1 MRGGGHAVAD
11 DHKFETARQR
21 HILPADGSAHQPHSR
36 TQRPSVT
43 PGPTKKSPIRVCAP
57 FVAKPRQAVTVCP
70 IDRRFQV
77 LTRRRSGD
85 GGRARCQVMSPK
97 NEERVGVLLI
107 RVRVASGGQPGGL
120 MIRVSGRA
128 DVETDQQELV
138 VFSNVDDA
146 RAWIAK
152 WLTSVATPQ

>member
-11 DHKFETARQR
+11 DHKFETAQQRQLR
-21 HILPADGSAHQPHSR
+21 PADGSAHQAHSQNTAAFGDPWANEQISNQGACAFVTEPHH
-36 TQRPSVT
+36 
-43 PGPTKKSPIRVCAP
+43 
-57 FVAKPRQAVTVCP
+57 AVTVCP

-85 GGRARCQVMSPK
+85 GGRARCQGMSPT
-97 NEERVGVLLI
+97 NEERVGALLI
-107 RVRVASGGQPGGL
+107 RVRVASGGQPGDL
-120 MIRVSGRA
+120 IIRVSGRA
-128 DVETDQQELV
+128 DVETDQQESV